1 MEWGA
6 TMKLFRSGCLTMA
19 LIFFLGGRL
28 ISRVHAA
35 EVETIKAAVPT
46 VAMNFMHAGVA
57 RKLGID
63 RQEGMALEVILMRVS
78 MATAALIAGG
88 IDYNFA
94 FESTINAALQG
105 APVIGIEV
113 MQDKP
118 PYVIVA
124 RPEISGFA
132 DLKGKTV
139 AQNDIFS
146 VAAYV
151 FRQVLRANG
160 LKDKDYNMIGAG
172 NDQQRLVALTAGRI
186 QATTFSPP
194 THLMALKAG
203 MKSLGLAKD
212 YTRAANGVGTS
223 LRKLKDNRDQAKRF
237 LRMLLKTDRWM
248 KSHPKETIDFIV
260 SDYKLDR
267 ETAAS
272 SYELLMPTLS
282 DNGQIGD
289 DYIQQII
296 DRWRQQSGAPPG
308 VSLDRVRDFSI
319 VKEAVRELGIR

>member
-1 MEWGA
+1 MIGQ
-6 TMKLFRSGCLTMA
+6 KRSLLFRS
-19 LIFFLGGRL
+19 
-28 ISRVHAA
+28 AA
-35 EVETIKAAVPT
+35 VFWFTSLYLESWVVSPVRGAEIETIRAAVPT
-46 VAMNFMHAGVA
+46 LAMNFIHPKLA
-57 RKLGID
+57 RKVGIE
-63 RQEGMALEVILMRVS
+63 RQEGIAVEVMLIRVS
-78 MATAALIAGG
+78 TAMAALIAGD

-94 FESTINAALQG
+94 FESSVNAALQG

-118 PYVIVA
+118 PYMVVA
-124 RPEISGFA
+124 RPEIKSFA
-132 DLKGKTV
+132 DLKGKIV
-139 AQNDIFS
+139 AQNDTFS

-172 NDQQRLVALTAGRI
+172 NDAQRLAALVTGRI

-203 MKSLGLAKD
+203 MKSLGVAKD
-212 YTRAANGVGTS
+212 YTRAANGVGTT
-223 LRKLKDNRDQAKRF
+223 LKKVKDNRDQVRRF
-237 LRMLLKTDRWM
+237 LRMLLKTTQWM
-248 KSHPKETIDFIV
+248 KSHPKETIDFIM
-260 SDYKLDR
+260 SEYKLDK

-272 SYELLMPTLS
+272 SYDLLISTLS

-289 DYIQQII
+289 DYIQDII
-296 DRWRQQSGAPPG
+296 ERWRLQSGAPTA

-319 VKEAVRELGIR
+319 VQEAARELGIR

>member
-1 MEWGA
+1 MRV
-6 TMKLFRSGCLTMA
+6 LRHVSLTVIVTLSL
-19 LIFFLGGRL
+19 LIASLD
-28 ISRVHAA
+28 AA
-35 EVETIKAAVPT
+35 ELETVKVAVPT
-46 VAMNFMHAGVA
+46 VAMNFMHAGIA

-63 RQEGMALEVILMRVS
+63 RQEGIALEVVLMRVS
-78 MATAALIAGG
+78 VAMAALIAGG

-105 APVIGIEV
+105 APVTAIEV

-118 PYVIVA
+118 PYMIVA
-124 RPEISGFA
+124 RPEIAGFA

-172 NDQQRLVALTAGRI
+172 NDRQRLAALTTGRV

-203 MKSLGLAKD
+203 MKSLGVAKD
-212 YTRAANGVGTS
+212 YSRAANGVGTS
-223 LRKLKDNRDQAKRF
+223 AKKLKENRDQAKRL
-237 LRMLLKTDRWM
+237 LRVLLKTDRWM
-248 KSHPKETIDFIV
+248 KSHPKETIDYIAA
-260 SDYKLDR
+260 DYKLDR
-267 ETAAS
+267 ETATS

-289 DYIQQII
+289 EYIKEII
-296 DRWRQQSGAPPG
+296 ERWRQQSGAPAG
-308 VSLDRVRDFSI
+308 VPLDRVRDFSV
-319 VKEAVRELGIR
+319 VKEAARELGIH

>member
-1 MEWGA
+1 MWSLRTA
-6 TMKLFRSGCLTMA
+6 CLAIA
-19 LIFFLGGRL
+19 LTLAPS
-28 ISRVHAA
+28 ISSAYA
-35 EVETIKAAVPT
+35 GEVETIKVAVPT

-63 RQEGMALEVILMRVS
+63 RQEGIALEVVLMRVS
-78 MATAALIAGG
+78 VGMAALIAGG

-105 APVIGIEV
+105 APVTSIEV

-118 PYVIVA
+118 PYMIVA
-124 RPEISGFA
+124 RPEITNFS

-160 LKDKDYNMIGAG
+160 LKDKDYAMIGAG
-172 NDQQRLVALTAGRI
+172 NDRQRLAALTTGRI

-223 LRKLKDNRDQAKRF
+223 LKKLKENRDQAKRF

-260 SDYKLDR
+260 ADYKLDR

-289 DYIQQII
+289 DYIQEII
-296 DRWRQQSGAPPG
+296 ERWRQQSGAPSG

-319 VKEAVRELGIR
+319 VREAVRELGMH